1 MDASDSSGEEFGS
14 GDLDSSSDDA
24 WQQTRLRHAEA
35 WVSPGRAELSE
46 RLLFAFV
53 EPPVPMLE
61 VSFFL
66 RSALRALAPRLPVDL
81 LPSSRGA
88 LLLRCESAADR
99 DLLHRLGP
107 VSHEGHML
115 HLQKPEETSNRF
127 FRVPAWL
134 AFVAV
139 TDFPNEHWYAEKIS
153 QCFRSFSEVVEIDP
167 ECLTGENFGP
177 LRLLLEVND
186 RLEIPLY
193 LRISSKLGVGRAGAV
208 AKILPIRVWP
218 RQSQLDSQGNLARFF
233 GPPAPPQHGPS
244 LGPSLG
250 PMSSTQQLRPTS
262 NYFYCDL
269 YPAGGSQRGTAAA
282 RLVFDPL
289 RPCSAPVSGS
299 AAASTAVP
307 AARVLGLAF
316 ALARLLSA
324 PRQSAVTPAS
334 PTVLAASPT
343 RQGPAAGS
351 SPKLITY
358 RRRRLRLKSSAALPA
373 RPQPAP
379 EPSRRTSS
387 RLAAKANQHFVDMT
401 AQVEFPG
408 FIALI
413 CWEIW
418 KARNAKVFRGESLT
432 ADQVL
437 LLCKNAAAQWKHRLS
452 RSKKQ
457 LADTWCSIFTMA
469 RQGQG

>member
-1 MDASDSSGEEFGS
+1 MVASSSTATVPAAPQGSQFLLLLAFEPPPLQPLSVDKFVTPYSVGGPCTPADPRGLIFVGADTNVSSSPRVLLREPTERSNHIFAGMDASDSSGEEFGS

-53 EPPVPMLE
+53 EPPVPMME

-88 LLLRCESAADR
+88 MLLRCESAVDR

-115 HLQKPEETSNRF
+115 YLQKPEETSNRF

-139 TDFPNEHWYAEKIS
+139 TDFPNEHWYAEKIF

-167 ECLTGENFGP
+167 DYLTGENFGS

-218 RQSQLDSQGNLARFF
+218 RQSQLDSEGNLARFF
-233 GPPAPPQHGPS
+233 GPPAPPSAGRCWDHPWDQCQAR
-244 LGPSLG
+244 
-250 PMSSTQQLRPTS
+250 SSFTQRQTTS
-262 NYFYCDL
+262 
-269 YPAGGSQRGTAAA
+269 T
-282 RLVFDPL
+282 
-289 RPCSAPVSGS
+289 
-299 AAASTAVP
+299 
-307 AARVLGLAF
+307 
-316 ALARLLSA
+316 
-324 PRQSAVTPAS
+324 
-334 PTVLAASPT
+334 
-343 RQGPAAGS
+343 
-351 SPKLITY
+351 
-358 RRRRLRLKSSAALPA
+358 
-373 RPQPAP
+373 
-379 EPSRRTSS
+379 
-387 RLAAKANQHFVDMT
+387 
-401 AQVEFPG
+401 
-408 FIALI
+408 
-413 CWEIW
+413 
-418 KARNAKVFRGESLT
+418 
-432 ADQVL
+432 
-437 LLCKNAAAQWKHRLS
+437 
-452 RSKKQ
+452 
-457 LADTWCSIFTMA
+457 
-469 RQGQG
+469 